1 MDNIFGIPMQS
12 IMLALLIAFGLC
24 LGVGGWIY
32 LRQRIIFRMGIR
44 NARRRPAQTS
54 LIVIGLMLSTLIIAA
69 ALTTGDTLNYS
80 IKSTVLDVLQHT
92 DELVVPVNGDD
103 AEPDAQQGVT
113 FPQQVAA
120 DLQNALADDPVIDG
134 LMPVLAQP
142 VPILNPQTQL
152 SEPIVT
158 AVGIDPAALEP
169 FGGLRDLDGN
179 DIDLTALP
187 EGAVVLGKTAAERI
201 DAVVGDTLTVYIKNQ
216 PRDITVAAIAP
227 DSILTGMHDL
237 GQAGGFVMTL
247 DRAQELL
254 ELPGQI
260 SFIAVSNAGG
270 VDDGVE
276 ATDEAV
282 SAIDAA
288 LGDAP
293 YGAVRVKQRALNTAE
308 EGASVFTSIFL
319 VLGLFSIAAGI
330 LLIFLIFVV
339 LAAERKP
346 EMGMARAVGMKRRQ
360 LTEMFLAEGIA
371 YDLVSALIG
380 SALGVGVA
388 FVIAGV
394 MGRLVGDFFTIVP
407 TAHWRSLVVAYSL
420 GVVVTFVTI
429 AISSWRVSRLNI
441 VRAIRDIPEP
451 QRQRA
456 GNRWLIFGI
465 LGVVLGALLMWV
477 GADSDKLFPYS
488 IGISVLPLSLA
499 AALRRFGLPARL
511 LYTVASLVVLAFW
524 LLPDSIYK
532 KIFPDLSGGMEMF
545 FVSGIMIVA
554 AATMAIV
561 WNAEIATTLVRLFGR
576 TFSRWLPAVKTAVAY
591 PLASKGRTGMT
602 IAMFSLIVFSLVMMA
617 TIDHNFTRLFSGEE
631 AAAGW
636 DIAAA
641 RVMNDPM
648 PPFDQ
653 ALAESGVD
661 TSRVTA
667 TGRVRQVASYD
678 SQIRLAGTEEWKRY
692 TINGADASF
701 IEHSH
706 APLSIRATGYDSDA
720 AVWEAL
726 RQNPDLAVID
736 SVALPGPTVQVGSAA
751 NFFLE
756 GVQAGDTTM
765 EPIQIEI
772 GDFVSGRTR
781 TVTIIGVIDPKV
793 SMLYG
798 LYMNDEAFDQ
808 VFAQP
813 TQTMYYVQTQ
823 SGTDNVAFAKE
834 IKAKLIAYG
843 VQAES
848 LEKLIEQGT
857 AVSRGFLMLVEGFM
871 ALGLVVGIA
880 ALGVIAFRSV
890 VERRQ
895 QIGMLRAIG
904 YSRAMVGASFLIEST
919 MITILGVGSGT
930 ILGLI
935 LSRNLM
941 TSDEFTGS
949 SGSAAS
955 FLVPWGTIALFVGI
969 ALVAGL
975 VMAYIP
981 ARKAASVPIAEALRY
996 E

>member
-1 MDNIFGIPMQS
+1 MENIFGISMQS
-12 IMLALLIAFGLC
+12 IMLALLVAFGLC

-32 LRQRIIFRMGIR
+32 LRHRIIFRMGIR

-92 DELVVPVNGDD
+92 DELVVPANGDD
-103 AEPDAQQGVT
+103 AEADVQPGVT

-120 DLQNALADDPVIDG
+120 DLQAALADDAVIDG
-134 LMPVLAQP
+134 VMPVLTQP
-142 VPILNPQTQL
+142 VPILNPKTQL
-152 SEPIVT
+152 SEPMVT
-158 AVGIDPAALEP
+158 AVGIDPAALGP
-169 FGGLRDLDGN
+169 FGGLRDIEGN
-179 DIDLTALP
+179 DVDLTALP
-187 EGAVVLGKTAAERI
+187 EGAVVLGNTTAERL
-201 DAVVGDTLTVYIKNQ
+201 DAVVGDTLTVYVKNQ
-216 PRDITVAAIAP
+216 PHDVTVAAIAA
-227 DSILTGMHDL
+227 DSILTGMQDP
-237 GQAGGFVMTL
+237 GQAGGFAMAL
-247 DRAQELL
+247 DRAQALL

-260 SFIAVSNAGG
+260 SFIAVSNTGG
-270 VDDGVE
+270 VEDGAE
-276 ATDEAV
+276 ATDT
-282 SAIDAA
+282 AITAIEAA
-288 LGDAP
+288 LGEAP
-293 YGAVRVKQRALNTAE
+293 YRAVRVKQRALDMAE
-308 EGASVFTSIFL
+308 DGANVFTSIFL

-330 LLIFLIFVV
+330 LLIFLIFVL

-346 EMGMARAVGMKRRQ
+346 EMGMARAVGMQRRQ

-380 SALGVGVA
+380 AALGVGVA

-394 MGRLVGDFFTIVP
+394 MGRLVGEFFDIVP
-407 TAHWRSLVVAYSL
+407 TAHWRSLVVAYTL
-420 GVVVTFVTI
+420 GVVVTFATI
-429 AISSWRVSRLNI
+429 AISSWRISRLNI

-477 GADSDKLFPYS
+477 GADSGKLFPYS
-488 IGISVLPLSLA
+488 VGISLLPLSLA

-511 LYTVASLVVLAFW
+511 LYTVASLFVLAYW
-524 LLPDSIYK
+524 LLPDSIHN
-532 KIFPDLSGGMEMF
+532 KIFPVLTGGMEMF
-545 FVSGIMIVA
+545 FVSGVMMVA
-554 AATMAIV
+554 AATMAII
-561 WNAEIATTLVRLFGR
+561 WNAEVATSLVGLLGR

-602 IAMFSLIVFSLVMMA
+602 IAMFSLIVFSLVTMA
-617 TIDHNFTRLFSGEE
+617 TIDHNFTKLFSGEE

-636 DIAAA
+636 DISAA
-641 RVMNDPM
+641 RVANNPM

-661 TSRVTA
+661 TSRVAA
-667 TGRVRQVASYD
+667 TGRLRQVASYS
-678 SQIRLAGTEEWKRY
+678 SQIRLAGTTEWKRY
-692 TINGADASF
+692 TINGADAAF

-706 APLSIRATGYDSDA
+706 LPVKIRATGYDSDA
-720 AVWEAL
+720 AIWEAL

-736 SVALPGPTVQVGSAA
+736 GFALPGPTVQVGSPS
-751 NFFLE
+751 NFLLQ
-756 GVQAGDTTM
+756 GVQPGDTTM
-765 EPIQIEI
+765 EPIQVEI
-772 GDFVSGRTR
+772 GDPLSGRTR
-781 TVTIIGVIDPKV
+781 TVTVIGVIDPKV
-793 SMLYG
+793 SMIFG
-798 LYMNDEAFDQ
+798 LFVNDETFDQ

-813 TQTMYYVQTQ
+813 NQTIYYVQTQ
-823 SGTDNVAFAKE
+823 PGTDNVAFAKE

-848 LEKLIEQGT
+848 LETLIEQGT
-857 AVSRGFLMLVEGFM
+857 AISRGFLLLVEGFM

-904 YSRAMVGASFLIEST
+904 YSRAMVAASFLIEST
-919 MITILGVGSGT
+919 MITVLGVGSGT

-935 LSRNLM
+935 LARNLM
-941 TSDEFTGS
+941 SSDEFTGS
-949 SGSAAS
+949 AGTAAA
-955 FLVPWGTIALFVGI
+955 FLIPWGTIALFVGI

-981 ARKAASVPIAEALRY
+981 ARKAASVPIADALRY